1 MQYVI
6 LPEEKTRRASFYL
19 AMEEHVARRLP
30 AGDYLFCWQIEPS
43 VVFGRNQVMANEVD
57 TAYCRNNGIGMFR
70 RKSGGGC
77 IYADMGNVM
86 FSFITDS
93 DNVGLTF
100 NRYINMMVLML
111 CKIGVNAAATG
122 RNDIVVDGRKV
133 SGNAFYHLQGRSIVH
148 GTMLYDTDMDN
159 MLHAITPPE
168 TKLESKGVESV
179 RQRIALLKDY
189 INIGVDGL
197 KDGIMRGLCNSEHV
211 LTAVD
216 VAEIEELERNVYLS
230 PAFIQ
235 GKDPMHTIVRR
246 RRIDGV
252 GCVEAHIEVKGGTV
266 KNISLT
272 GDFFATGNVEAITG
286 RLKGVSLDRKALDAA
301 LPRKLD
307 GIIMN
312 MHRDDLVALLAGE
325 E

>member
-1 MQYVI
+1 M
-6 LPEEKTRRASFYL
+6 
-19 AMEEHVARRLP
+19 ARRLP

-272 GDFFATGNVEAITG
+272 GDFFATGDIEAITG

>member
-272 GDFFATGNVEAITG
+272 GDFFATGDVEAITG

>member
-1 MQYVI
+1 M
-6 LPEEKTRRASFYL
+6 
-19 AMEEHVARRLP
+19 ARRLP

-325 E
+325 K

>member
-1 MQYVI
+1 M
-6 LPEEKTRRASFYL
+6 
-19 AMEEHVARRLP
+19 ARRLP

-246 RRIDGV
+246 SRIDGV

-325 E
+325 K

>member
-111 CKIGVNAAATG
+111 RKIGVNAAATG

-189 INIGVDGL
+189 INIGVYEL

-272 GDFFATGNVEAITG
+272 GDFFATGDIEAITG

>member
-1 MQYVI
+1 M
-6 LPEEKTRRASFYL
+6 
-19 AMEEHVARRLP
+19 ARRLP

-111 CKIGVNAAATG
+111 RKIGVNAAATG

-272 GDFFATGNVEAITG
+272 GDFFATGNLETITG

>member
-1 MQYVI
+1 M
-6 LPEEKTRRASFYL
+6 
-19 AMEEHVARRLP
+19 ARRLP

-43 VVFGRNQVMANEVD
+43 VVFGRNQVMANEVN
-57 TAYCRNNGIGMFR
+57 TAYCRNNDIGMFR

-111 CKIGVNAAATG
+111 RKIGVNAAATG

-179 RQRIALLKDY
+179 RQRISLLKDY

-216 VAEIEELERNVYLS
+216 VAEIEELEHNVYLS

-325 E
+325 K

>member
-1 MQYVI
+1 M
-6 LPEEKTRRASFYL
+6 
-19 AMEEHVARRLP
+19 ARRLP

-252 GCVEAHIEVKGGTV
+252 GCVEAHVEVKGGTV

-325 E
+325 K

>member
-325 E
+325 K

>member
-1 MQYVI
+1 M
-6 LPEEKTRRASFYL
+6 
-19 AMEEHVARRLP
+19 
-30 AGDYLFCWQIEPS
+30 
-43 VVFGRNQVMANEVD
+43 
-57 TAYCRNNGIGMFR
+57 
-70 RKSGGGC
+70 
-77 IYADMGNVM
+77 
-86 FSFITDS
+86 
-93 DNVGLTF
+93 
-100 NRYINMMVLML
+100 
-111 CKIGVNAAATG
+111 
-122 RNDIVVDGRKV
+122 
-133 SGNAFYHLQGRSIVH
+133 
-148 GTMLYDTDMDN
+148 
-159 MLHAITPPE
+159 
-168 TKLESKGVESV
+168 ESV

-325 E
+325 K

>member
-43 VVFGRNQVMANEVD
+43 VVFGRNQVMANEVN
-57 TAYCRNNGIGMFR
+57 TAYCRDNNIGMFR

-325 E
+325 K

>member
-111 CKIGVNAAATG
+111 RKIGVNAAATG

-179 RQRIALLKDY
+179 HQRIALLKDY

>member
-1 MQYVI
+1 M
-6 LPEEKTRRASFYL
+6 
-19 AMEEHVARRLP
+19 ARRLP

-179 RQRIALLKDY
+179 RQRISLLKDY

-252 GCVEAHIEVKGGTV
+252 GCVEAHIAVKGGTV

-325 E
+325 K

>member
-1 MQYVI
+1 M
-6 LPEEKTRRASFYL
+6 
-19 AMEEHVARRLP
+19 ARRLP

-111 CKIGVNAAATG
+111 RKIGVNAAATG

-252 GCVEAHIEVKGGTV
+252 GCVEAHIEVKGRTV

-272 GDFFATGNVEAITG
+272 GDFFATGDVEAITD

>member
-1 MQYVI
+1 M
-6 LPEEKTRRASFYL
+6 
-19 AMEEHVARRLP
+19 ARRLP

-307 GIIMN
+307 SIIMN

>member
-93 DNVGLTF
+93 GNVGLTF

-111 CKIGVNAAATG
+111 RKIGVNAAATG

-272 GDFFATGNVEAITG
+272 GDFFATGDIEAITG

>member
-111 CKIGVNAAATG
+111 RKIGVNAAATG

-216 VAEIEELERNVYLS
+216 VAEIEELERNVYQS

>member
-57 TAYCRNNGIGMFR
+57 TAYCRNNDIGMFR
-70 RKSGGGC
+70 RNSGGGC

-325 E
+325 K

>member
-111 CKIGVNAAATG
+111 RKIGVNAAATG

-189 INIGVDGL
+189 INIGVYGL

-272 GDFFATGNVEAITG
+272 GDFFATGDIEAITG